1 MRKNFFWYALSILLL
16 AGVLYFFNRSHKNIS
31 ENSRLMGVSYEVHSH
46 FQKLYNQL
54 YKAAILHPAL
64 LASQKSS
71 GSKEPFYIDSATII
85 NQATLLQQVVED
97 SVNKKIATRL
107 YGLLDQEIGWLLN
120 ANLPDSMQT
129 GHNQSHIEAFRQ
141 IDSLIVAG
149 IERTNFLIAYR
160 SDRLN
165 EVINRVRALMIGFIL
180 LIVVLL
186 LYTSLHFFS
195 QRSKRR
201 RGEKEMATVLN
212 RMSDS
217 VISLNKDWR
226 YTFLND
232 AALTTHPLGRQATLG
247 KLMWEV
253 HPEIMESAFW
263 EGYQQAMTTQ
273 TVVEVES
280 LFGPLDTW
288 FSARIYPSHN
298 GITIFYKDI
307 TQTKQAEQQLA
318 KTIRELTDYKVAL
331 DESSIVAITNQK
343 GTILHANDN
352 FCRISGFTRE
362 ELIGQDHRIINSGY
376 HPKSFIRDLWMTIAN
391 GYIWRGELK
400 NRTKD
405 GTIYWVD
412 TTIVPFRND
421 DGKPYRYVAIR
432 SDITARKLAEEKLV
446 QSENIYKMI
455 ASSIPGS
462 VICILDTKLTYLL
475 IEGKL
480 LEQIGYSRQQLLGK
494 QAVSALP
501 ADVYAESEPFFQQ
514 ALAGNTVKRESHR
527 AGYDF
532 ITRYIPL
539 KDDKDQIFS
548 IMTVSIDVSELK
560 NAQRN
565 ITELNRGL
573 EEKIKSRTEQLKKS
587 NEELEAF
594 SYSVSHDLRAPL
606 RGIIGFSTILQEEYG
621 RQLDEEGQRIT
632 QIIIDNTQKMGR
644 LIDDLLEF
652 SRTGKKSIQKTN
664 TDFNK
669 LVPGIIDELSPPEQR
684 KIKWEIK
691 PLLTAEVDASLFRQV
706 WVNLLSNAIKYSRTK
721 AKPAITV
728 GCLAEDTQTVYYVR
742 DNGVGFDETYKHKL
756 FGVFQRLH
764 DDHEFEGTG
773 VGLALVDR
781 IVTRHGG
788 RVWAESKEGEGACF
802 YFSLPAVL

>member
-1 MRKNFFWYALSILLL
+1 MRKIFFWYALSILLL
-16 AGVLYFFNRSHKNIS
+16 AGVLYFFNRSHKSIS
-31 ENSRLMGVSYEVHSH
+31 EHSRLMGVSYEVHSH

-64 LASQKSS
+64 IAAQKSA
-71 GSKEPFYIDSATII
+71 GTKQPFYIDSATII
-85 NQATLLQQVVED
+85 NQATLLQQTVED

-107 YGLLDQEIGWLLN
+107 YALLGQEIGWLLN
-120 ANLPDSMQT
+120 ANLPDSMQA
-129 GHNQSHIEAFRQ
+129 GQNQSHIDVFRRM
-141 IDSLIVAG
+141 DSLITAG
-149 IERTNFLIAYR
+149 IERTKFLIAYR
-160 SDRLN
+160 TDRLN
-165 EVINRVRALMIGFIL
+165 EVINHVRTLMIGFIVV
-180 LIVVLL
+180 IVASL
-186 LYTSLHFFS
+186 LYTSLNFFN
-195 QRSKRR
+195 QRYKRR
-201 RGEKEMATVLN
+201 RGEKEMATILN

-217 VISLNKDWR
+217 VISLNKEWR
-226 YTFLND
+226 YIFLND
-232 AALTTHPLGRQATLG
+232 AALTTHPQGRQATLG
-247 KLMWEV
+247 RLMWEV
-253 HPEIMESAFW
+253 HPKIKESAFW
-263 EGYQQAMTTQ
+263 EGYQKAMTTQ

-280 LFGPLDTW
+280 LFDPLNTW

-307 TQTKQAEQQLA
+307 TQAKQAELQLA

-331 DESSIVAITNQK
+331 DESSIVAITDQK

-400 NRTKD
+400 NRAKD
-405 GTIYWVD
+405 GNIYWVD

-494 QAVSALP
+494 QAASVLP

-539 KDDKDQIFS
+539 KDDTDEIFS

-587 NEELEAF
+587 NDELEAF

-606 RGIIGFSTILQEEYG
+606 RGIIGFSAILQEEYG
-621 RQLDEEGQRIT
+621 QQLDEEGKRIT
-632 QIIIDNTQKMGR
+632 QVIIDNTQKMGR

-652 SRTGKKSIQKTN
+652 SRTGKKPIQKEN

-669 LVPGIIDELSPPEQR
+669 LVPGIIEELGQPEQR

-721 AKPAITV
+721 AEPTITV
-728 GCLAEDTQTVYYVR
+728 GCLAEDTQKVYYVR
-742 DNGVGFDETYKHKL
+742 DNGVGFDEAYKHKL

>member
-1 MRKNFFWYALSILLL
+1 
-16 AGVLYFFNRSHKNIS
+16 
-31 ENSRLMGVSYEVHSH
+31 LMGVSYEVHSH

-54 YKAAILHPAL
+54 YKAATLHPAL
-64 LASQKSS
+64 IASQKSS
-71 GSKEPFYIDSATII
+71 GSKQPFYIDSATII
-85 NQATLLQQVVED
+85 NQATLLQQSVED

-107 YGLLDQEIGWLLN
+107 YALLDQEIGWLLN
-120 ANLPDSMQT
+120 ANLPDSIQS
-129 GHNQSHIEAFRQ
+129 GQSQSHLDAFKQ

-165 EVINRVRALMIGFIL
+165 EVINHVRTLMIGFIVLIVAL
-180 LIVVLL
+180 LI
-186 LYTSLHFFS
+186 YTSFNFFS

-201 RGEKEMATVLN
+201 HGEKEMATVLN

-217 VISLNKDWR
+217 VISLNKEWR

-232 AALTTHPLGRQATLG
+232 AALATHPQGRQAILG
-247 KLMWEV
+247 KLMWEI
-253 HPEIMESAFW
+253 HPQIKESAFW
-263 EGYQQAMTTQ
+263 EGYQKAMTTQ

-288 FSARIYPSHN
+288 FSARIYPSNN

-307 TQTKQAEQQLA
+307 TQAKQAEQQLA
-318 KTIRELTDYKVAL
+318 QTIRELTDYKVAL
-331 DESSIVAITNQK
+331 DESSIVAITDQK

-391 GYIWRGELK
+391 GFIWRGELK
-400 NRTKD
+400 NRAKD

-412 TTIVPFRND
+412 TTIVPFANEA
-421 DGKPYRYVAIR
+421 GKPYRYVAIR

-573 EEKIKSRTEQLKKS
+573 EEKIKNRTEQLKKS

-606 RGIIGFSTILQEEYG
+606 RGIIGFSAILQEEYG
-621 RQLDEEGQRIT
+621 QQLDKEGQRIT
-632 QIIIDNTQKMGR
+632 QVIIDNTQKMGR

-652 SRTGKKSIQKTN
+652 SRTGKKPIQKTT

-669 LVPGIIDELSPPEQR
+669 LVPDIVDELSPPEQQ

-691 PLLTAEVDASLFRQV
+691 PLLSADVDASLFRQV

-721 AKPAITV
+721 ETPAITI
-728 GCLAEDTQTVYYVR
+728 GCLAEDTQTVYYIR
-742 DNGVGFDETYKHKL
+742 DNGVGFDEAYKHKL

-764 DDHEFEGTG
+764 DDHQFEGTG

-802 YFSLPAVL
+802 YFSLPSTY

>member
-1 MRKNFFWYALSILLL
+1 
-16 AGVLYFFNRSHKNIS
+16 
-31 ENSRLMGVSYEVHSH
+31 MGVSYEVHSL

-64 LASQKSS
+64 IASQKTS
-71 GSKEPFYIDSATII
+71 GKKQPFYIDSATII
-85 NQATLLQQVVED
+85 NQATLLQQAVED
-97 SVNKKIATRL
+97 SVNKKIATQL

-120 ANLPDSMQT
+120 ANLPDSIQA
-129 GHNQSHIEAFRQ
+129 GYNQSHLDAFKQ

-165 EVINRVRALMIGFIL
+165 EVINHVRTLMIGFIVLIVAL
-180 LIVVLL
+180 LI
-186 LYTSLHFFS
+186 YTSLNFFS

-217 VISLNKDWR
+217 VISLNKEWR

-232 AALTTHPLGRQATLG
+232 AALATHPQGRQAILG

-253 HPEIMESAFW
+253 HPQIRESAFW
-263 EGYQQAMTTQ
+263 EGYEKAMTTQ

-280 LFGPLDTW
+280 LFGPLNTW
-288 FSARIYPSHN
+288 FSARIYPSDN

-307 TQTKQAEQQLA
+307 TQAKQAEQQLA
-318 KTIRELTDYKVAL
+318 QTIRELTDYKVAL
-331 DESSIVAITNQK
+331 DESSIVAITDQK

-352 FCRISGFTRE
+352 FCRISGFTRA

-391 GYIWRGELK
+391 GFIWRGELK
-400 NRTKD
+400 NRAKD

-412 TTIVPFRND
+412 TTIVPFANEA
-421 DGKPYRYVAIR
+421 GKPYRYVAIR

-446 QSENIYKMI
+446 QSEKIYKMI

-462 VICILDTKLTYLL
+462 VICILDTKLNYLL
-475 IEGKL
+475 IEGNL
-480 LEQIGYSRQQLLGK
+480 LEQIGFSRQQLLGK
-494 QAVSALP
+494 HAASALP
-501 ADVYAESEPFFQQ
+501 PAVYAEAEPFFRE
-514 ALAGNTVKRESHR
+514 ALAGNIVKRETHR
-527 AGYDF
+527 AGVDF

-539 KDDKDQIFS
+539 KDDNNEVFS

-560 NAQRN
+560 SAQRN

-606 RGIIGFSTILQEEYG
+606 RGIIGFSAILQEEYG
-621 RQLDEEGQRIT
+621 QQLDKEGQRIT
-632 QIIIDNTQKMGR
+632 QVIIDNTQKMGR

-652 SRTGKKSIQKTN
+652 SRTGKKPIQKTT

-669 LVPGIIDELSPPEQR
+669 LVPDIVDELSPPEQR

-691 PLLTAEVDASLFRQV
+691 PLLSADVDASLFRQV

-721 AKPAITV
+721 ETPAITI

-742 DNGVGFDETYKHKL
+742 DNGVGFDEAYKHKL

-764 DDHEFEGTG
+764 DEHQFEGTG

-802 YFSLPAVL
+802 YFSLPSTY